1 MVCCMLFDSLAGY
14 IDQNSMFYCKLHI
27 FDLFRVW
34 IGLDI
39 YCWQVDPIDVHVLE
53 SEWTCKDVRILLMF
67 QANWAQTTFTAIVY
81 AWIQFVYSN
90 PGLISAS
97 NQCHPRPTSFNLKDL
112 EAPTGLLDLWTM
124 CASLLLTC
132 FPFFSNV
139 TWRHTQTKR
148 IYRDSLF
155 F

>member
-53 SEWTCKDVRILLMF
+53 SEWTCKDVRLFLMF
-67 QANWAQTTFTAIVY
+67 HTNWAQTTFTAIVMLG
-81 AWIQFVYSN
+81 F
-90 PGLISAS
+90 
-97 NQCHPRPTSFNLKDL
+97 
-112 EAPTGLLDLWTM
+112 
-124 CASLLLTC
+124 SL
-132 FPFFSNV
+132 S
-139 TWRHTQTKR
+139 
-148 IYRDSLF
+148 IGM
-155 F
+155 